1 MRRKRYKNYHRY
13 KRRKR
18 KSSMT
23 PFYGT
28 LIIMLLVIII
38 GLFINQ
44 FYVDSSEN
52 LTEHTINTHDKSN
65 IDQSQNTIKSPQ
77 IDEPIIDLT
86 KQQDKINTDENTVK
100 TYPPDLYDYELI
112 EFTIFQETNQRRQS
126 HGITPLIR
134 DHALDKVADTHSL
147 DMAENQYMDHVNLN
161 GQDPTARGLSMGY
174 ECSKTTHIGLGEN
187 LSTIPSFTSYYILNN
202 PNTYQ
207 FKTSEVG
214 IGIEAVIVWMDS
226 PGHRENILRSSYD
239 RIGISVKLG
248 DDYNMYMT
256 QKFC

>member
-1 MRRKRYKNYHRY
+1 MRRKRYKNYHMY

-52 LTEHTINTHDKSN
+52 LTEQTINTHDKSN
-65 IDQSQNTIKSPQ
+65 IDQSQNTIKSHQ
-77 IDEPIIDLT
+77 IYEPTTDVI
-86 KQQDKINTDENTVK
+86 KHQDKIINTDENTVK
-100 TYPPDLYDYELI
+100 THPPDLYDYELI

-134 DHALDKVADTHSL
+134 DNALDKVADTHSL

-161 GQDPTARGLSMGY
+161 GQDPTARGLSMSY
-174 ECSKTTHIGLGEN
+174 ECSKTTHAGLGEN
-187 LSTIPSFTSYYILNN
+187 LHTIPSFTSYYTLGD
-202 PNTYQ
+202 PDTYQ
-207 FKTSEVG
+207 FKISEVG
-214 IGIEAVIVWMDS
+214 IGIEAVIGWMNS
-226 PGHRENILRSSYD
+226 PGHRENILKTLCVTP
-239 RIGISVKLG
+239 I
-248 DDYNMYMT
+248 
-256 QKFC
+256 